1 MAPRTAQ
8 KLVSSHF
15 FGNEALDK
23 CSLLQLIRPVSEA
36 EIVNWDAIEHLLYC
50 VYSKYLKILP
60 CTLPLLISESI
71 FPSINSRR
79 RLLEMAFESLAV
91 PALYAINSA
100 PLALFS
106 TRRTSG
112 VVLDSGEAFTA
123 IVPIR
128 DGQPLRDATF
138 LSTLAGNF
146 LTQRLRDMLATKGY
160 YPQSIA
166 ELEALH
172 DIKQRMCHV
181 SADFYTESI
190 TFSPRACSK
199 IYELPD
205 GQTVPLGEELF
216 GCPEELFGQTLTA
229 ACPQFAAGLPNILIA
244 AIDKC
249 APDCRSL
256 MSENVVLAGGSTLFP
271 GFVERLGREVRRRSP
286 RGRPINIYAPEDRLN
301 TAWRGGS
308 ALATFANFQKFWLT
322 PEEYRE
328 QGFSRLD
335 KYFH

>member
-1 MAPRTAQ
+1 MEQ
-8 KLVSSHF
+8 
-15 FGNEALDK
+15 
-23 CSLLQLIRPVSEA
+23 LLCR
-36 EIVNWDAIEHLLYC
+36 
-50 VYSKYLKILP
+50 VYSKHLKISP
-60 CTLPLLISESI
+60 CTLPLLISESV

-79 RLLEMAFESLAV
+79 RLLELTFESLAV
-91 PALYAINSA
+91 PALYTLSSA

-128 DGQPLRDATF
+128 DGQPVHEATF

-146 LTQRLRDMLATKGY
+146 LTQRLRDLLAVKGHY
-160 YPQSIA
+160 LQSPA
-166 ELEALH
+166 DLEALH
-172 DIKQRMCHV
+172 DIKQRLCYV

-205 GQTVPLGEELF
+205 GRTVPLGEELF

-229 ACPQFAAGLPNILIA
+229 ACPQFAAGLPNILSE

-249 APDCRSL
+249 GPELGNL

-271 GFVERLGREVRRRSP
+271 GFVERLGRELRRRSP
-286 RGRPINIYAPEDRLN
+286 RGRPINIYAPEERLN

-308 ALATFANFQKFWLT
+308 AMATFANFQKFWLT